1 MARPASRRAPAGQR
15 FALHSF
21 ASTTLAGA
29 HFARNETRATEIII
43 DRRREYGE
51 ERSISI
57 GRIDRAAVIVVAYTE
72 RDGRIRLIFARPAS
86 RKERQA
92 YHERTR

>member
-1 MARPASRRAPAGQR
+1 MVFEWDEVKNRVNIRKHGVG
-15 FALHSF
+15 F
-21 ASTTLAGA
+21 
-29 HFARNETRATEIII
+29 ETAKRIFEGPVLTRI
-43 DRRREYGE
+43 DLRREYGE

-72 RDGRIRLIFARPAS
+72 RDGRIRLIPARPAA

>member
-1 MARPASRRAPAGQR
+1 MVFEWNEAKNRANIRKHGVG
-15 FALHSF
+15 F
-21 ASTTLAGA
+21 
-29 HFARNETRATEIII
+29 ETAKRIFEGPVLTRI

-57 GRIDRAAVIVVAYTE
+57 GRVGRVAVIVVAHTE
-72 RDGRIRLIFARPAS
+72 RDGHIRLISARPAS

>member
-1 MARPASRRAPAGQR
+1 MVFEWDEVKNRVNIRKHGVG
-15 FALHSF
+15 F
-21 ASTTLAGA
+21 
-29 HFARNETRATEIII
+29 ETAKRIFEGPVLTRI
-43 DRRREYGE
+43 DLRREYGE

-72 RDGRIRLIFARPAS
+72 RDGRIHLIFARTAS

-92 YHERTR
+92 HHERTR